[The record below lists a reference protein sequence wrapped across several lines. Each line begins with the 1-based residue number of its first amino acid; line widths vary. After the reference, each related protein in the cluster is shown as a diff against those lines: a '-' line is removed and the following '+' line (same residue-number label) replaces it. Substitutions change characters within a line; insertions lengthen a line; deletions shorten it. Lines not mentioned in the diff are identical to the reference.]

1 MTDSS
6 LEICEQSVD
15 LRFACFVSI
24 AEVIQSR
31 FSDKRDTFV
40 GWDRGREFEGSACA
54 GIYESSFK
62 RRPEGARILIGPGE
76 QITYLQDNSRLSGL
90 IPFTGSSEAYR
101 GTISFILPPRTRD
114 LMLVGRRVAPRCT
127 LGGGRCGTA
136 G

>member
-1 MTDSS
+1 MRESS

-15 LRFACFVSI
+15 LRFANFVSMV
-24 AEVIQSR
+24 EVIQSR
-31 FSDKRDTFV
+31 FSDKRDAFV

-54 GIYESSFK
+54 RSYESNFK
-62 RRPEGARILIGPGE
+62 RRPESARILIGLGE
-76 QITYLQDNSRLSGL
+76 HITYLQDNSRLSGL
-90 IPFTGSSEAYR
+90 IPFTGSSEVYR

-127 LGGGRCGTA
+127 VGGGRCGTA